1 MYCIAAANSFAIWS
15 LRASAKD
22 FLASGSFGRGWGD
35 ASASPE
41 RYSAQRKPVSD
52 CAGSIGLVGIPAG
65 TAGSL

>member
-15 LRASAKD
+15 LRASGKD
-22 FLASGSFGRGWGD
+22 FFLAIRSLPSLGT
-35 ASASPE
+35 PPY
-41 RYSAQRKPVSD
+41 YSAQRNPVSD